1 MKIKVLILLMSAGF
15 IFLGC
20 SDNDAQISN
29 KSANYWY
36 QRIVHNIAVSN
47 LSQADDF
54 YNSLQSE
61 HVSSPLLPD
70 VLLMLSHA
78 HARFDE
84 LLLSQYY
91 LEAYLKRFGS
101 SQEREYIE
109 FLKVKAAFLGYHH
122 PNRNQKFLDETIEK
136 IETFKTKF
144 PQSAYISLVKQMLL
158 RLELGRDGLK
168 EEIVALYERIDKPK
182 AAQYYKDKDRLTGI
196 DEKTIIPAERSW
208 LRKVFE

>member
-1 MKIKVLILLMSAGF
+1 MKIKVLVLLMSAGF

-54 YNSLQSE
+54 YNSLHSE

-91 LEAYLKRFGS
+91 LEAYLKRFGNT
-101 SQEREYIE
+101 QEREYVE

-122 PNRNQKFLDETIEK
+122 PNRDQKFLDETIDK
-136 IETFKTKF
+136 IAKFEAKF
-144 PQSAYISLVKQMLL
+144 PQSVYLSLVKQMLL

-168 EEIVALYERIDKPK
+168 EEIVALYKRVEKPK
-182 AAQYYKDKDRLTGI
+182 AAEYYKNKDRLTGI
-196 DEKTIIPAERSW
+196 DPDAIIPAERSW
-208 LRKVFE
+208 MRKLFE